1 MFEAAATNLAQ
12 SLLYIFWGSV
22 IALTIAILISYRDID
37 VKKAS
42 SDQKTIVDKKKQE

>member
-12 SLLYIFWGSV
+12 SLLYIFWGAV
-22 IALTIAILISYRDID
+22 IVLTIAILISYRDID

-42 SDQKTIVDKKKQE
+42 SNQKPIDKTKQE